1 MSEVEA
7 AVSLATHVPDI
18 RFPEFT
24 AKLITDTMDA
34 VVSAMIRQMEAYS
47 VLLASAAKTIEGF
60 EADEVT
66 PEEVDNWLATNFPN
80 PDAPE
85 GAPLEDLTVIN
96 SPVSGTESDFEYVAE
111 TATEPENIPIKQ
123 LLEAEFAEFTDPPLL
138 RPATEAADGSYSNG
152 ALDTVSVMNIRK
164 AVKRKLA
171 RTRLSTLQQLVKM
184 GIVRIIVD
192 EGKIYTKLTF
202 DVEASTFHETV
213 KNEYERKRWGAGART
228 SFVGR
233 LFGISAGARYSK
245 IKVATARQRD
255 FSRVDAKVAI
265 IGGVEIMFRTDYSP
279 LGA

>member
-7 AVSLATHVPDI
+7 AVSLSTRVPDV

-47 VLLASAAKTIEGF
+47 VLLANAAKTIEGF

-85 GAPLEDLTVIN
+85 GAPLEDLTVIK
-96 SPVSGTESDFEYVAE
+96 SPVPGTDSDFDYVAE
-111 TATEPENIPIKQ
+111 TATDPENIPLKH
-123 LLEAEFAEFTDPPLL
+123 LLEAEFAELNL
-138 RPATEAADGSYSNG
+138 NRPATEADAIYHDGP
-152 ALDTVSVMNIRK
+152 LDSASVTNIRT

-202 DVEASTFHETV
+202 DVEASQFHETV
-213 KNEYERKRWGAGART
+213 KNQYERKRWGAGARA
-228 SFVGR
+228 SFIGR
-233 LFGISAGARYSK
+233 LFGISGGASYSK
-245 IKVATARQRD
+245 IKVATVRERD
-255 FSRVDAKVAI
+255 FSRVDARVTI
-265 IGGVEIMFRTDYSP
+265 VGGVDIMFRTDYSP

>member
-1 MSEVEA
+1 MSEVET
-7 AVSLATHVPDI
+7 AVSLSTRLPDI

-85 GAPLEDLTVIN
+85 GAPLEDLTIIN
-96 SPVSGTESDFEYVAE
+96 KEFVYNAE
-111 TATEPENIPIKQ
+111 TATDPENIPLKQ
-123 LLEAEFAEFTDPPLL
+123 LLEAEFEELGL
-138 RPATEAADGSYSNG
+138 NRPATAADTDYHNG
-152 ALDTVSVMNIRK
+152 ALEPSMDNIRK

-202 DVEASTFHETV
+202 DIEATQFHEKV
-213 KNEYERKRWGAGART
+213 KNQYERKRWGAGART

-245 IKVATARQRD
+245 LKVATVRERD
-255 FSRVDAKVAI
+255 FSRVDARVTI
-265 IGGVEIMFRTDYSP
+265 IGGVDIMFRTDYSP

>member
-96 SPVSGTESDFEYVAE
+96 SPVPGKIPAGDFEYVAE
-111 TATEPENIPIKQ
+111 TDTDPENIPLKH
-123 LLEAEFAEFTDPPLL
+123 LLETEFAELNLD
-138 RPATEAADGSYSNG
+138 RPATEADASYHDGT
-152 ALDTVSVMNIRK
+152 LDTASVDNIRR
-164 AVKRKLA
+164 AVKRRLA

-213 KNEYERKRWGAGART
+213 KNQYERKRWGAGART

-233 LFGISAGARYSK
+233 LFGISAGASYSK
-245 IKVATARQRD
+245 LNVATVRERD
-255 FSRVDAKVAI
+255 FSRVDARVTI
-265 IGGVEIMFRTDYSP
+265 VGGVDIMFRTDYSP